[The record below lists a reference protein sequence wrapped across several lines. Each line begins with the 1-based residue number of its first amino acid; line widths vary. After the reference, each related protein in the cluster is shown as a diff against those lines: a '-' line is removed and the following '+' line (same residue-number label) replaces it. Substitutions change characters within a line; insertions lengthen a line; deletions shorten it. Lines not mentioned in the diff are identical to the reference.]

1 MDSKKAQSRLQRL
14 TARAEHLIAQP
25 KLLMARLSQ
34 ARMKVI
40 HSNRRELN
48 QVRSELTLLID
59 FALDL
64 TRGEYQAVNV
74 KTPVMIIA
82 AILYFL
88 MPLDS
93 IPDFL
98 LGFGYLDDV
107 TVITF
112 VINQLR
118 EEMTNIKLGETSE
131 GITEMKHPSLRG
143 PITSLETKFGT
154 LHRDIPV
161 LLG

>member
-48 QVRSELTLLID
+48 QIRSELTLLID

-118 EEMTNIKLGETSE
+118 EEMTKYKAWRNQ
-131 GITEMKHPSLRG
+131 RG
-143 PITSLETKFGT
+143 GS
-154 LHRDIPV
+154 RR
-161 LLG
+161 

>member
-1 MDSKKAQSRLQRL
+1 VDSKKAQSRLQRL
-14 TARAEHLIAQP
+14 TDRAEHLIAQP

-107 TVITF
+107 TIITF
-112 VINQLR
+112 VFNQLR
-118 EEMTNIKLGETSE
+118 EEMTKYKAWRNQ
-131 GITEMKHPSLRG
+131 RG
-143 PITSLETKFGT
+143 DHGDEAP
-154 LHRDIPV
+154 
-161 LLG
+161 

>member
-64 TRGEYQAVNV
+64 TRGEYQTVNV

-107 TVITF
+107 TIITF
-112 VINQLR
+112 VFNQL
-118 EEMTNIKLGETSE
+118 
-131 GITEMKHPSLRG
+131 
-143 PITSLETKFGT
+143 LE
-154 LHRDIPV
+154 
-161 LLG
+161 

>member
-48 QVRSELTLLID
+48 QIRSELTLLID

-118 EEMTNIKLGETSE
+118 EEMTKYKAWRNQ
-131 GITEMKHPSLRG
+131 RG
-143 PITSLETKFGT
+143 DHGDESP
-154 LHRDIPV
+154 
-161 LLG
+161 

>member
-82 AILYFL
+82 AVLYFL

-112 VINQLR
+112 VFNQLR
-118 EEMTNIKLGETSE
+118 EETTKYKAWRNQ
-131 GITEMKHPSLRG
+131 RG
-143 PITSLETKFGT
+143 DYGDEAP
-154 LHRDIPV
+154 
-161 LLG
+161 